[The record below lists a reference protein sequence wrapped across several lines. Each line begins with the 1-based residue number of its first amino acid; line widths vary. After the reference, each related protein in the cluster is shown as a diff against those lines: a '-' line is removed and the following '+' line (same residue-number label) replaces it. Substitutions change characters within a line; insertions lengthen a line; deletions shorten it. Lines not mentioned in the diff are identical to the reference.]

1 VSKLAVAMTGGIG
14 SGKSAVTQR
23 FADHGVAIFDSDLVA
38 RELVQAGKPAL
49 REIAEQFGD
58 AMLTASGELDRRR
71 MREQVFADASLRRRL
86 EAILHPRV
94 RAELLHAVMHCTQ
107 PYCVLV
113 IPLLTEVR
121 ADYDFVD
128 RVLVTD
134 VSPALQIGRVMQRDR
149 CSVVDAERIVAVQ
162 APRERRLA
170 LADDVIDNDGEL
182 SALVPIVDRLHR
194 RYSILAGATVS
205 R

>member
-1 VSKLAVAMTGGIG
+1 VSKLAVALTGGIG

-23 FADHGVAIFDSDLVA
+23 FGDHGVAIFDSDLVT
-38 RELVQAGKPAL
+38 RELVAPGMPAL

-58 AMLTASGELDRRR
+58 SMLTASGELDRRR
-71 MREQVFADASLRRRL
+71 MREHVFADAAQRQRL

-94 RAELLHAVMHCTQ
+94 RTALLDAVRHCTQ

-121 ADYDFVD
+121 ADYEFVD

-134 VSPALQIGRVMQRDR
+134 VSPALQIARVMQRDR
-149 CSVVDAERIVAVQ
+149 CSVVDAQRIVAAQ
-162 APRERRLA
+162 APREQRLA
-170 LADDVIDNDGEL
+170 LADDVVDNDGDL
-182 SALVPIVDRLHR
+182 SALVPVVDRLHH
-194 RYSILAGATVS
+194 RYSILAGANVS